1 MYFDFEYY
9 KGKSVVIHCKSKT
22 QAKKWCKLM
31 HKNGL
36 KWSAEKCESYFLR
49 NSYNW
54 YTTDT
59 CYSLHGSFGSVDWYE
74 RRGYTIIEFED
85 IITGKYDRREK
96 MFTKK
101 HLRNGDYVKLRNGEL
116 GIYIINGGFIADGY
130 SIDDT
135 LFDTN
140 LIYTP
145 NSNCDIVE
153 VRRFYDGIP
162 PIRDAFS
169 RVFDKY
175 IIYQRKEQK
184 LWNGMTYEEAHRK
197 LWNALADGEVQTKS
211 EWFEKNN
218 KNNEL
223 NPYEKC
229 FACETAL
236 KRAKET
242 IGKSKCVFCPLC
254 ESTPSTCLN
263 GLYNEWMGAAKGFE
277 RFKLAHEIANLPWK
291 EK

>member
-9 KGKSVVIHCKSKT
+9 KGKSVAIHCKSKT

-31 HKNGL
+31 HKNGF
-36 KWSAEKCESYFLR
+36 KWRAEGCESYFLR
-49 NSYNW
+49 NSYSW
-54 YTTDT
+54 FETDT
-59 CYSLHGSFGSVDWYE
+59 CYSLHGGFCDIDWYE
-74 RRGYTIIEFED
+74 QHGYTIIEFDD
-85 IITGKYDRREK
+85 IIAGKYDRRKK

-101 HLRNGDYVKLRNGEL
+101 HLRNGDYIKLRNGEL
-116 GIYIINGGFIADGY
+116 GIYIVNGGFVNDTNP
-130 SIDDT
+130 IDDT

-169 RVFDKY
+169 RVYDKY

-197 LWNALADGEVQTKS
+197 LWNALADGEVKDKR
-211 EWFEKNN
+211 EWFRLNN
-218 KNNEL
+218 KNNEDV
-223 NPYEKC
+223 PKCHC
-229 FACETAL
+229 FACIVANCN
-236 KRAKET
+236 
-242 IGKSKCVFCPLC
+242 SKQDDNICLHCPLC
-254 ESTPSTCLN
+254 EQEVDKDCLN
-263 GLYNEWMGAAKGFE
+263 GLYCKWANAKGFE
-277 RFKLAHEIANLPWK
+277 KFKLAHEIANLPWK

>member
-9 KGKSVVIHCKSKT
+9 KGKSVAIHCKSKT

-36 KWSAEKCESYFLR
+36 KWSAERCESYFLR
-49 NSYNW
+49 NSYHLHK
-54 YTTDT
+54 TDT
-59 CYSLHGSFGSVDWYE
+59 CYSLHGSFASVDWYE
-74 RRGYTIIEFED
+74 RHNYTIIEFDD
-85 IITGKYDRREK
+85 IIAGKYDRREK

-101 HLRNGDYVKLRNGEL
+101 DLRNGDYVKLRNGDL
-116 GIYIINGGFIADGY
+116 GIYIVNGGFVADVY

-140 LIYTP
+140 LICTP
-145 NSNCDIVE
+145 NSNWDIVE

-175 IIYQRKEQK
+175 IIYKRTEQQ
-184 LWNGMTYEEAHRK
+184 LWNGMTYEEAHRA

-211 EWFEKNN
+211 EWFKKNN

-223 NPYEKC
+223 NPYAKC

-254 ESTPSTCLN
+254 EKTQLTCLN
-263 GLYNEWMGAAKGFE
+263 GLYAKWMGAAKGFE
-277 RFKLAHEIANLPWK
+277 KFKLAHEIANLPWK